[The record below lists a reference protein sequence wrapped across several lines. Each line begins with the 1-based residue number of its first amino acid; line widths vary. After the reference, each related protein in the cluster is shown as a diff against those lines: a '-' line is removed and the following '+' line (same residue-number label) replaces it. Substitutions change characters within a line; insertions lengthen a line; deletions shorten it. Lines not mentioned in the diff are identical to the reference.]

1 MTFVTNPSS
10 LFNHHPRWPCSGGCY
25 IVQDLSAG
33 PWEGGAGPTVG
44 FVFGRTAGFGRRA
57 GGFSCTPILGATA
70 GLKVLNVSLEELV
83 LRRIWGSELLRA
95 TLCKGLSDSVEVAG
109 VGEFF
114 TCSKVSSTTSGA
126 CFAVL
131 CLSSSRSSFKA
142 VFIVSSISWAIVS
155 GSSGLWSLKPEY
167 CPDDV
172 DLLIGGLSIF
182 LRESWRLMLVRL
194 PWPGRRL
201 LSGLSLL
208 RPRFCS
214 RPRGW
219 LPRLGDPRSIEE
231 LERPC
236 GGWRGQWPSLV
247 LPGRLAGG
255 GGSPLFL
262 CLAK

>member
-1 MTFVTNPSS
+1 MASKNELIPVFFSWFYTNDMALESNS
-10 LFNHHPRWPCSGGCY
+10 CNASF
-25 IVQDLSAG
+25 II
-33 PWEGGAGPTVG
+33 PWYLA
-44 FVFGRTAGFGRRA
+44 
-57 GGFSCTPILGATA
+57 CNIL
-70 GLKVLNVSLEELV
+70 
-83 LRRIWGSELLRA
+83 
-95 TLCKGLSDSVEVAG
+95 
-109 VGEFF
+109 
-114 TCSKVSSTTSGA
+114 
-126 CFAVL
+126 
-131 CLSSSRSSFKA
+131 FKA
-142 VFIVSSISWAIVS
+142 PTWAIVS

-167 CPDDV
+167 CPDEV

-194 PWPGRRL
+194 PCPGRRR

-208 RPRFCS
+208 RPRLCS

-262 CLAK
+262 CLDRENSRGCHTG